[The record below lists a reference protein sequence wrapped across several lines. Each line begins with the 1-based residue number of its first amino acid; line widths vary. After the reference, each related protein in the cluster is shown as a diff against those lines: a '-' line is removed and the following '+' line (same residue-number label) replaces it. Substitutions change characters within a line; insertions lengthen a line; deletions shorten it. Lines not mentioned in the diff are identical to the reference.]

1 MTVRQLP
8 LLVVLAAAAAVARA
22 QAPAPPA
29 TEAPK
34 APKGWKYIAAKDGS
48 YQFLFPTDTTR
59 QGSLEK
65 SFQRGDLRRRSQRN
79 YCVLRDG
86 TLMTISVAD
95 LDGAA
100 LQGLKVRQVYDI
112 LIDADK
118 EGGSEVSEP
127 PDIMLGQ
134 LKAKEYVVTKGR
146 SIRRVVLSVGK
157 GRVYQLSVAAGNKAH
172 TTSET
177 ADTFL
182 KSLTVGTKEAPDK
195 EGDKDPSKGESRPLG
210 R

>member
-8 LLVVLAAAAAVARA
+8 VVAVLAAAAALAHA
-22 QAPAPPA
+22 QAPTPSAA
-29 TEAPK
+29 GVPK

-48 YQFLFPTDTTR
+48 YQFLFPTDTPR
-59 QGSLEK
+59 QGSRER
-65 SFQRGDLRRRSQRN
+65 SFQRGDLRGKSQSN

-86 TLMTISVAD
+86 TLLTVTVTD

-118 EGGSEVSEP
+118 EGNNEVSEP
-127 PDIMLGQ
+127 QDVMLGQ
-134 LKAKEYVVTKGR
+134 LKAKEYVVTDSR
-146 SIRRVVLSVGK
+146 SVRRVVLSVGK
-157 GRVYQLSVAAGNKAH
+157 GRVYQLSVAAANKAK
-172 TTSET
+172 TTGET

-182 KSLTVGTKEAPDK
+182 KSLTVTSKDAPDK
-195 EGDKDPSKGESRPLG
+195 DGDKDPSKGDSRPLA